1 MPRPCPS
8 PLRGHH
14 PRSCGTLDKRDKK
27 LRLVEETRRPMLTP
41 RRAAELLGVHRET
54 IYRLI
59 AHGDLASVRVGSLL
73 RVAAVD
79 VDAYLARA

>member
-1 MPRPCPS
+1 
-8 PLRGHH
+8 LRDAGQKGQKA
-14 PRSCGTLDKRDKK
+14 PAGRGD
-27 LRLVEETRRPMLTP
+27 E
-41 RRAAELLGVHRET
+41 AAHAHAAASGELLGVHRET